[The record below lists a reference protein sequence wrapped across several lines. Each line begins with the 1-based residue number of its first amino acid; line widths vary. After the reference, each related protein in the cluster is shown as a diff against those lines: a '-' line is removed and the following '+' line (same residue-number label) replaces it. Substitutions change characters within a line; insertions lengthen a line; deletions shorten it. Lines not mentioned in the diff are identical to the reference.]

1 MGRPDLLPRAVK
13 AAFETYRDATKVDQP
28 DAPRF
33 ARVDSVGTSGVGFAG
48 SIMGA
53 GPVFDPIVTEQKK
66 TNNILAETQR
76 ATNEIKAGIG
86 KLNMKNVVFN

>member
-1 MGRPDLLPRAVK
+1 
-13 AAFETYRDATKVDQP
+13 
-28 DAPRF
+28 
-33 ARVDSVGTSGVGFAG
+33 
-48 SIMGA
+48 MGA